1 MPQAARRAYGGP
13 GGVGCSGDSEGG
25 AKIAYLGEEE
35 QQRRIRAVVKKET
48 GADCPDLKVEEIAV
62 GNKVTLFYWCE
73 AEEADDPKR
82 LRNVVLS
89 EDDAEYIGV
98 DRTPRGGA
106 ETNQ

>member
-1 MPQAARRAYGGP
+1 MVEANVRGIAK
-13 GGVGCSGDSEGG
+13 G
-25 AKIAYLGEEE
+25 AKMAYLGEEE

-62 GNKVTLFYWCE
+62 SNKVTLFYWCE